1 MFAEIARQEEVAV
14 LLVVGHVQLEGCG
27 LRATFRRHAL
37 AGRIFLRDDGLQLQ
51 FAKLHVRTDT
61 KQAAGTLHQR
71 VVRGEGDVTGLDQLD
86 DLVFLAFI
94 AQLDVLCVEVEGGV
108 GIVVQR
114 HVHLVAH
121 LTRHVQVDLLV
132 EVDGFGITVGLR
144 QRWVVDALQRTTQL
158 QFGGSLRLDA
168 HTTRTEYLLGRS
180 QVEVHIGKVEFLLAF
195 IGYILC
201 VFLAEEALHLA
212 FLAPR
217 MVFLR
222 GHQYG
227 GIQIRV
233 TYLRANHVH
242 ARRVVIL
249 HLLTD
254 ILREAQVDDR
264 RVQVGHLHRC
274 YLLYAPARV
283 QKRVRDGIF
292 LYFDDRLLLGR
303 NLPSRL
309 GILRRRG
316 QCRHA
321 QQDYCKIEQ
330 PLPSHFL
337 FDLF

>member
-1 MFAEIARQEEVAV
+1 MAV

-71 VVRGEGDVTGLDQLD
+71 VVRGEGDVTCLHQLD
-86 DLVFLAFI
+86 NLVFLAFV
-94 AQLDVLCVEVEGGV
+94 AQLDVLRVEIEGSV

-132 EVDGFGITVGLR
+132 EVDGFGITVGLG
-144 QRWVVDALQRTTQL
+144 QRGVVDALQRATQL
-158 QFGGSLRLDA
+158 QLGRSLRLDA
-168 HTTRTEYLLGRS
+168 HTTRAEYLLGRS
-180 QVEVHIGKVEFLLAF
+180 QVEVHVGKVEFLLAF
-195 IGYILC
+195 IGYILG
-201 VFLAEEALHLA
+201 VFLAEEALQLA
-212 FLAPR
+212 FLAPCPI
-217 MVFLR
+217 FLR
-222 GHQYG
+222 SHQHG
-227 GIQIRV
+227 GIQVRV
-233 TYLRANHVH
+233 AYLRANHIH

-254 ILREAQVDDR
+254 ILRQPQVDDR

-274 YLLYAPARV
+274 DLLYAPARV

-316 QCRHA
+316 QCSHA